1 MHKNGTKDI
10 SKFFIA
16 GINYRK
22 TDAEMRGRFA
32 LSPDQ
37 YCTLLNQAPEFGVQ
51 EAFVVSTCNRT
62 EIYGFAD
69 QVLQLEELLCSQT
82 DGSTAEFRER
92 AYVKKGKEAIDHL
105 FHVGGGLDS
114 QILGDYEIVGQIKQA
129 AKTAKQH
136 QRIHAF
142 TERLVNCMLQSSKAI
157 KNNTRLSDGT
167 VSVSFAAVQF
177 IREHVKQIRNKK
189 IVLLGTGK
197 FGRNTCKNLVDY
209 LGTKNITLINRTEE
223 KASALAEELGLFSAP
238 IEALSE
244 KLAEADIILVATNSP
259 EPTILSSQLQGRQHK
274 LVIDL
279 SIPNNVEAAAAALEN
294 VTLVNVD
301 QLSKLKDETLA
312 KREAEVPKA
321 KAIIAE
327 HTAEFYDWY
336 QMRKHVP
343 VLKAVKTK
351 LKEIHTSPLYIT
363 LQPHHTACTKNT
375 DEKIQ
380 KVINCMAS
388 KMKEQNQRGC
398 YYIEAI
404 NEFIATGTE

>member
-1 MHKNGTKDI
+1 
-10 SKFFIA
+10 
-16 GINYRK
+16 
-22 TDAEMRGRFA
+22 MRGRFA
-32 LSPDQ
+32 ITNEQYEALLKTAPD
-37 YCTLLNQAPEFGVQ
+37 YGVN
-51 EAFVVSTCNRT
+51 EVFVVSTCNRT

-69 QVLQLEELLCSQT
+69 QPAQLQQLLCSQT
-82 DGSTAEFRER
+82 EGTLAEFKQL
-92 AYVKKGKEAIDHL
+92 AYLKKGREAIDHL

-129 AKTAKQH
+129 AKVAKQQ

-142 TERLVNCMLQSSKAI
+142 TERLVNNMLQASKAI
-157 KNNTRLSDGT
+157 KNNTKLSDGT

-177 IREHVKQIRNKK
+177 IREHVKSIRTKK

-238 IEALSE
+238 IEELSE
-244 KLAEADIILVATNSP
+244 KVAAADIILVATNSA
-259 EPTILSSQLQGRQHK
+259 EPTILTTQLAGTQHK

-279 SIPNNVEAAAAALEN
+279 SIPNNVEASAAELAN
-294 VTLVNVD
+294 VTLINVD

-327 HTAEFYDWY
+327 HTAEFLEWY

-363 LQPHHTACTKNT
+363 LQPHHTACSEA

-404 NEFIATGTE
+404 NEFIATGTD